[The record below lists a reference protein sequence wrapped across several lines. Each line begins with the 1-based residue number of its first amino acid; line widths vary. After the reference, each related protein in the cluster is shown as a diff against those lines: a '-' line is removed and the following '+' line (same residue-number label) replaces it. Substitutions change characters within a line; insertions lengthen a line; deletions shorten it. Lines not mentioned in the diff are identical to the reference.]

1 MSIAFT
7 HIPHP
12 HIAERKEAGPPK
24 TTDEHVGFNGRIA
37 LFVTTT
43 VGTMWCA
50 YFFAVL
56 ALIALPDAL
65 GGGILPI
72 IQWIS
77 QTFIQLVMLSVIMVG
92 QNILGAAA
100 DKRSEATFKD
110 AEAIFAESQ
119 SIQAHLEAQDDAMNE
134 MLDKILRL
142 EAAIAKA

>member
-1 MSIAFT
+1 MSIAFE

-12 HIAERKEAGPPK
+12 RIAERKTAGPPR
-24 TTDEHVGFNGRIA
+24 TSDEHVGFNGRIA

-50 YFFAVL
+50 YIFACL

-92 QNILGAAA
+92 QNILGRAS
-100 DKRSEATFKD
+100 DKRADMTFRD
-110 AEAIFAESQ
+110 AEAIFAEAQ
-119 SIQAHLEAQDDAMNE
+119 QIQAHLKEQDEALNA

-142 EAAIAKA
+142 EANLATG

>member
-1 MSIAFT
+1 MSVNYQ

-12 HIAERKEAGPPK
+12 RIAEHSAAAAPK
-24 TTDEHVGFNGRIA
+24 SIDEHVGFNGRIA

-100 DKRSEATFKD
+100 DKRSEATYKD

-119 SIQAHLEAQDDAMNE
+119 SIQAHLMAQDAGMNE

-142 EAAIAKA
+142 EAALAKP